1 MRKLYTLLTAII
13 ITSSAFAQSLQKDNP
28 INNMLYLDSDQIIP
42 YAVKAIQE
50 QQKIIELLSSRL
62 DELENK
68 IK

>member
-1 MRKLYTLLTAII
+1 
-13 ITSSAFAQSLQKDNP
+13 
-28 INNMLYLDSDQIIP
+28 MLYLDSDQIIP